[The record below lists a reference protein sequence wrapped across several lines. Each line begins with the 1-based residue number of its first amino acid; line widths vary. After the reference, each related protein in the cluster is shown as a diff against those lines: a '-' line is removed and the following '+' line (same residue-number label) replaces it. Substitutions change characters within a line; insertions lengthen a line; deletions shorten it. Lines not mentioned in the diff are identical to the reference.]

1 VKRVVVIGLGIFG
14 SQLARQLYEKGI
26 EVVAIDKNKDVVQRI
41 KDHSTKALLAD
52 ATDKDVLE
60 AIGIDPGDTVVISFG
75 EDLSASTLLT
85 LYLKEM
91 KVKEIIVKVPNEDY
105 KRILLKV
112 GASEAIIPERE
123 MANKVARSIIS
134 PNVLEYL
141 PISEDYT
148 ICELAPP
155 PGFIGKSLADL
166 DLRKKHQLQVIA
178 IRDVLS
184 ESLQLVPRATSVIKD
199 SDALVVIGREEDI
212 RKVHYA

>member
-1 VKRVVVIGLGIFG
+1 MKRVVVIGLGIFG
-14 SQLARQLYEKGI
+14 SQLARQLYESGL
-26 EVVAIDKNKDVVQRI
+26 EVVAIDKNRDVVQRI
-41 KDHSTKALLAD
+41 KDHSTKAVLAD
-52 ATDKDVLE
+52 ATDKEVLE
-60 AIGIDPGDTVVISFG
+60 SIGIDAKDTVVISFG

-148 ICELAPP
+148 IVELAPP
-155 PGFIGKSLADL
+155 TDFIGKSLADL
-166 DLRKKHQLQVIA
+166 DLRKKYALQVIA
-178 IRDVLS
+178 IRDVLTNKM
-184 ESLQLVPRATSVIKD
+184 QLVPRASAIIKD
-199 SDALVVIGREEDI
+199 SDVLVIIGREEDI
-212 RKVHYA
+212 RKIK

>member
-1 VKRVVVIGLGIFG
+1 
-14 SQLARQLYEKGI
+14 
-26 EVVAIDKNKDVVQRI
+26 
-41 KDHSTKALLAD
+41 
-52 ATDKDVLE
+52 
-60 AIGIDPGDTVVISFG
+60 VVISFG

-91 KVKEIIVKVPNEDY
+91 QVREIIVKVPNDDY

-155 PGFIGKSLADL
+155 TAFIGKSLAEL
-166 DLRKKHQLQVIA
+166 DLRKRYQLQVIA

-184 ESLQLVPRATSVIKD
+184 ESLQLVPRASSVIKD
-199 SDALVVIGREEDI
+199 SDVLVIVGREEDI
-212 RKVHYA
+212 QKVK

>member
-1 VKRVVVIGLGIFG
+1 MKRVVVIGLGIFG
-14 SQLARQLYEKGI
+14 SQLARQLYESGL
-26 EVVAIDKNKDVVQRI
+26 EVVAIDKNRDVVQRI
-41 KDHSTKALLAD
+41 KDHSTKAVLAD
-52 ATDKDVLE
+52 ATDKEVLE
-60 AIGIDPGDTVVISFG
+60 SIGIDAKDTVVISFG

-148 ICELAPP
+148 IVELAPP
-155 PGFIGKSLADL
+155 TAFIGKTLADL
-166 DLRKKHQLQVIA
+166 DLRKKYNLQVIA
-178 IRDVLS
+178 IRDVLTNKM
-184 ESLQLVPRATSVIKD
+184 QLVPRASAIIKD
-199 SDALVVIGREEDI
+199 SDVLVIIGREEDI
-212 RKVHYA
+212 RKIK

>member
-1 VKRVVVIGLGIFG
+1 MKRVVVIGLGIFG
-14 SQLARQLYEKGI
+14 TQLARQLYEGGL
-26 EVVAIDKNKDVVQRI
+26 EVVAIDKNRDVVQRI
-41 KDHSTKALLAD
+41 KDHSTKAVLAD
-52 ATDKDVLE
+52 ATDKEVLE
-60 AIGIDPGDTVVISFG
+60 SIGIDAKDTVVISFG

-148 ICELAPP
+148 IVELAPP
-155 PGFIGKSLADL
+155 TDFIGKSLADL
-166 DLRKKHQLQVIA
+166 DLRKKYALQVIA
-178 IRDVLS
+178 IRDVLTNKM
-184 ESLQLVPRATSVIKD
+184 QLVPRASAIIKD
-199 SDALVVIGREEDI
+199 SDVLVIIGREDDI
-212 RKVHYA
+212 RKIK

>member
-1 VKRVVVIGLGIFG
+1 MKRVVVIGLGIFG
-14 SQLARQLYEKGI
+14 SQLARQLHDKGI
-26 EVVAIDKNKDVVQRI
+26 EVVAVDKNKDVVQRI
-41 KDHSTKALLAD
+41 RDHSTKAVLAD
-52 ATDKDVLE
+52 ATDKEVLE
-60 AIGIDPGDTVVISFG
+60 SIGIAAEDTVVVSFG

-91 KVKEIIVKVPNEDY
+91 KVREIIVKVPNEDY

-155 PGFIGKSLADL
+155 TTFIGKSLAEL
-166 DLRKKHQLQVIA
+166 DLRKKYQLQVIA

-184 ESLQLVPRATSVIKD
+184 ESLQLVPRASSIIKD
-199 SDALVVIGREEDI
+199 SDVLVIIGREEDI
-212 RKVHYA
+212 QRVK

>member
-1 VKRVVVIGLGIFG
+1 MRRVVVIGLGIFG
-14 SQLARQLYEKGI
+14 SQLARQLYESGM
-26 EVVAIDKNKDVVQRI
+26 EVVAVDKNRDVVQRI
-41 KDHSTKALLAD
+41 KDHSTKAVLAD
-52 ATDKDVLE
+52 ATDKEVLE
-60 AIGIDPGDTVVISFG
+60 SIGIDAKDTVVISFG

-85 LYLKEM
+85 LYLREM

-148 ICELAPP
+148 IVELAPP
-155 PGFIGKSLADL
+155 TAFIGKTLADL
-166 DLRKKHQLQVIA
+166 DLRKKYNLQVIA
-178 IRDVLS
+178 IRDVLTNKM
-184 ESLQLVPRATSVIKD
+184 QLVPRASAIIKD
-199 SDALVVIGREEDI
+199 SDVLVIIGKENDI
-212 RKVHYA
+212 RKIK

>member
-1 VKRVVVIGLGIFG
+1 MKRVVVVGLGIFG
-14 SQLARQLYEKGI
+14 SQLARQLFEKGL
-26 EVVAIDKNKDVVQRI
+26 EVIAVDKNRDVVQKIR
-41 KDHSTKALLAD
+41 DHSTKAVVAD
-52 ATDKDVLE
+52 ATDKDVLDS
-60 AIGIDPGDTVVISFG
+60 IGIDAEDTVVISFG

-85 LYLKEM
+85 LYLREM
-91 KVKEIIVKVPNEDY
+91 QVREIIVKVPNEDY

-155 PGFIGKSLADL
+155 TAFIGKSLAEL
-166 DLRKKHQLQVIA
+166 DLRKKYQLQVIA

-184 ESLQLVPRATSVIKD
+184 ESMQLVPRASSVIKD
-199 SDALVVIGREEDI
+199 SDVLVIIGREEDI
-212 RKVHYA
+212 QKVK

>member
-1 VKRVVVIGLGIFG
+1 MKRVVVIGLGIFG
-14 SQLARQLYEKGI
+14 SQLARQLFEKGI
-26 EVVAIDKNKDVVQRI
+26 EVIAIDKNRDVVQKIR
-41 KDHSTKALLAD
+41 DHSTKAVVAD
-52 ATDKDVLE
+52 ATDKEVLDS
-60 AIGIDPGDTVVISFG
+60 IGIDAEDTVVISFG

-91 KVKEIIVKVPNEDY
+91 KIREIIVKVPNEDY

-155 PGFIGKSLADL
+155 TAFIGKSLAEL
-166 DLRKKHQLQVIA
+166 DLRKKYQLQVIA

-184 ESLQLVPRATSVIKD
+184 ESMQLVPRASSIIKD
-199 SDALVVIGREEDI
+199 SDVLVIIGREEDI
-212 RKVHYA
+212 QKVK

>member
-1 VKRVVVIGLGIFG
+1 MKRVVVIGLGIFG
-14 SQLARQLYEKGI
+14 TQLARQLYEGGL
-26 EVVAIDKNKDVVQRI
+26 EVVAIDKSRDVVQRI
-41 KDHSTKALLAD
+41 KDHSTKAVLAD
-52 ATDKDVLE
+52 ATDKEVLE
-60 AIGIDPGDTVVISFG
+60 SIGIDAKDTVVISFG

-148 ICELAPP
+148 IVELAPP
-155 PGFIGKSLADL
+155 TDFIGKSLADL
-166 DLRKKHQLQVIA
+166 DLRKKYALQVIA
-178 IRDVLS
+178 IRDVLTNKM
-184 ESLQLVPRATSVIKD
+184 QLVPRASAIIKD
-199 SDALVVIGREEDI
+199 SDVLVIIGREDDI
-212 RKVHYA
+212 RKIK

>member
-1 VKRVVVIGLGIFG
+1 MKRVVVIGLGIFG
-14 SQLARQLYEKGI
+14 SQLARQLYEKGV
-26 EVVAIDKNKDVVQRI
+26 EVVAIDKNRDIIQKI
-41 KDHSTKALLAD
+41 KDHSTKAVLAD
-52 ATDKDVLE
+52 AADKEVLE
-60 AIGIDPGDTVVISFG
+60 SIGIAADDTVVISFG

-91 KVKEIIVKVPNEDY
+91 KVREIIVKVPNEDY

-123 MANKVARSIIS
+123 MANKVARGIIS

-155 PGFIGKSLADL
+155 AAFIGKSLAEL
-166 DLRKKHQLQVIA
+166 DLRKKYQLQVIA

-184 ESLQLVPRATSVIKD
+184 ESLQLVPRASSIIKD
-199 SDALVVIGREEDI
+199 SDVLVIIGREDDI
-212 RKVHYA
+212 QKVK

>member
-1 VKRVVVIGLGIFG
+1 MKRVVVIGLGIFG
-14 SQLARQLYEKGI
+14 SQLARQLYESGM
-26 EVVAIDKNKDVVQRI
+26 EVVAIDKNRDVVQRI
-41 KDHSTKALLAD
+41 KDHSTKSVLAD
-52 ATDKDVLE
+52 ATDKEVLE
-60 AIGIDPGDTVVISFG
+60 SIGIDAADTVVISFG

-148 ICELAPP
+148 IVELAPP
-155 PGFIGKSLADL
+155 TAFIGKSLADL
-166 DLRKKHQLQVIA
+166 DLRKKYNLQVIA
-178 IRDVLS
+178 IRDVLDNKM
-184 ESLQLVPRATSVIKD
+184 QLVPRASAVIKD
-199 SDALVVIGREEDI
+199 SDVLVIIGREEDLGKI
-212 RKVHYA
+212 K

>member
-1 VKRVVVIGLGIFG
+1 MKRVVVIGLGIFG
-14 SQLARQLYEKGI
+14 SQIARQLYESGL
-26 EVVAIDKNKDVVQRI
+26 EVVAIDKNRDVVQRI
-41 KDHSTKALLAD
+41 KDHSTKAVLAD
-52 ATDKDVLE
+52 ATDKEVLE
-60 AIGIDPGDTVVISFG
+60 SIGIDAKDTVVISFG

-148 ICELAPP
+148 IVELAPP
-155 PGFIGKSLADL
+155 TAFIGKSLADL
-166 DLRKKHQLQVIA
+166 DLRKKYALQVIA
-178 IRDVLS
+178 IRDVLTNKM
-184 ESLQLVPRATSVIKD
+184 QLVPRASAIIKD
-199 SDALVVIGREEDI
+199 SDVLVIIGREDDI
-212 RKVHYA
+212 RKIK

>member
-1 VKRVVVIGLGIFG
+1 MKRVVVIGLGIFG
-14 SQLARQLYEKGI
+14 TQLARQLYEGGL
-26 EVVAIDKNKDVVQRI
+26 EVVAIDKSRDVVQRI
-41 KDHSTKALLAD
+41 KDHSTKAVLAD
-52 ATDKDVLE
+52 ATDKEVLE
-60 AIGIDPGDTVVISFG
+60 SIGIDAKDTVVISFG

-148 ICELAPP
+148 IVELAPP
-155 PGFIGKSLADL
+155 TDFIGKSLADL
-166 DLRKKHQLQVIA
+166 DLRKKYNLQVIA
-178 IRDVLS
+178 IRDVLDNKM
-184 ESLQLVPRATSVIKD
+184 QLVPRASAIIKD
-199 SDALVVIGREEDI
+199 SDVLVIIGREDDI
-212 RKVHYA
+212 RKIK

>member
-1 VKRVVVIGLGIFG
+1 MKRVVVIGLGIFG
-14 SQLARQLYEKGI
+14 SQLARQLYDKGI
-26 EVVAIDKNKDVVQRI
+26 EVVAIDKNKDIVQRI
-41 KDHSTKALLAD
+41 KDHSTKAVLAD
-52 ATDKDVLE
+52 ATDKEVLE
-60 AIGIDPGDTVVISFG
+60 SIGIAADDTVVISFG

-91 KVKEIIVKVPNEDY
+91 QVREIIVKVPNEDY

-155 PGFIGKSLADL
+155 TAFIGKSLAEL
-166 DLRKKHQLQVIA
+166 DLRKRYQLQVIA

-184 ESLQLVPRATSVIKD
+184 ESLQLVPRASSVIKD
-199 SDALVVIGREEDI
+199 SDVLVIVGREEDI
-212 RKVHYA
+212 QKVK

>member
-1 VKRVVVIGLGIFG
+1 MKRVVVIGLGIFG
-14 SQLARQLYEKGI
+14 SQLARQLHDKGI
-26 EVVAIDKNKDVVQRI
+26 EVVAVDKNKDVVQRI
-41 KDHSTKALLAD
+41 RDHSTKAVLAD
-52 ATDKDVLE
+52 ATDKEVFE
-60 AIGIDPGDTVVISFG
+60 SIGIAAEDTVVVSFG

-91 KVKEIIVKVPNEDY
+91 KVREIIVKVPNEDY

-155 PGFIGKSLADL
+155 TTFIGKSLAEL
-166 DLRKKHQLQVIA
+166 DLRKKYQLQVIA

-184 ESLQLVPRATSVIKD
+184 ESLQLVPRANSIIKD
-199 SDALVVIGREEDI
+199 SDVLVIIGREEDI
-212 RKVHYA
+212 AKVK

>member
-1 VKRVVVIGLGIFG
+1 MRRVVVIGLGIFG
-14 SQLARQLYEKGI
+14 SQLARQLYESGL
-26 EVVAIDKNKDVVQRI
+26 EVVAIDKNRDVVQRI
-41 KDHSTKALLAD
+41 KDHSTKAVLAD
-52 ATDKDVLE
+52 ATDKEVLE
-60 AIGIDPGDTVVISFG
+60 SIGIDAKDTVVISFG

-148 ICELAPP
+148 IVELAPP
-155 PGFIGKSLADL
+155 TAFIGKSLADL
-166 DLRKKHQLQVIA
+166 DLRKKYALQVIA
-178 IRDVLS
+178 IRDVLTNKM
-184 ESLQLVPRATSVIKD
+184 QLVPRASAIIKD
-199 SDALVVIGREEDI
+199 SDVLVIIGREDDI
-212 RKVHYA
+212 RKIK

>member
-1 VKRVVVIGLGIFG
+1 MKRVVVIGLGIFG
-14 SQLARQLYEKGI
+14 SQLARQLYESGL
-26 EVVAIDKNKDVVQRI
+26 EVVAIDKNRDVVQRI
-41 KDHSTKALLAD
+41 KDHSTKAVLAD
-52 ATDKDVLE
+52 ATDKEVLE
-60 AIGIDPGDTVVISFG
+60 SIGIDAKDTVVISFG

-91 KVKEIIVKVPNEDY
+91 KVKEVIVKVPNEDY

-148 ICELAPP
+148 IVELAPP
-155 PGFIGKSLADL
+155 TAFIGKSLADL
-166 DLRKKHQLQVIA
+166 DLRKKYALQVIA
-178 IRDVLS
+178 IRDVLTNKM
-184 ESLQLVPRATSVIKD
+184 QLVPRASAIIKD
-199 SDALVVIGREEDI
+199 SDVLVIIGREDDI
-212 RKVHYA
+212 RKIK

>member
-1 VKRVVVIGLGIFG
+1 MKRVVVIGLGIFG
-14 SQLARQLYEKGI
+14 SQLARQLYENGL
-26 EVVAIDKNKDVVQRI
+26 EDVAIDKNRDVVQRI
-41 KDHSTKALLAD
+41 KDHSTKAVLAD
-52 ATDKDVLE
+52 ATDKEVLE
-60 AIGIDPGDTVVISFG
+60 SIGIDAKDTVVISFG

-148 ICELAPP
+148 IVELAPP
-155 PGFIGKSLADL
+155 TAFIGKSLADL
-166 DLRKKHQLQVIA
+166 DLRKKYALQVIA
-178 IRDVLS
+178 IRDVLTNKM
-184 ESLQLVPRATSVIKD
+184 QLVPRASAIIKD
-199 SDALVVIGREEDI
+199 SDVLVIIGREDDI
-212 RKVHYA
+212 RKIK

>member
-1 VKRVVVIGLGIFG
+1 MKRVVVIGLGIFG
-14 SQLARQLYEKGI
+14 SQLVRQLYDKGL
-26 EVVAIDKNKDVVQRI
+26 EVIAIDKNRDVVQRV
-41 KDHSTKALLAD
+41 KDHSTKAVLAD
-52 ATDKDVLE
+52 ATDREVLE
-60 AIGIDPGDTVVISFG
+60 SIGIAEGDTVVISFG

-91 KVKEIIVKVPNEDY
+91 RVREIIVKVPNEDY

-155 PGFIGKSLADL
+155 PAFIGKSLAEL
-166 DLRKKHQLQVIA
+166 DLRKRYQLQVIA

-184 ESLQLVPRATSVIKD
+184 ESLQLVPRASSVIKD
-199 SDALVVIGREEDI
+199 SDVLVIVGREEDI
-212 RKVHYA
+212 QKIK

>member
-1 VKRVVVIGLGIFG
+1 MKRVVVIGLGIFG
-14 SQLARQLYEKGI
+14 TQLARQLYEGGL
-26 EVVAIDKNKDVVQRI
+26 EVVAIDKNRDVVQRI
-41 KDHSTKALLAD
+41 KDHSTKAVLAD
-52 ATDKDVLE
+52 ATDKEVLE
-60 AIGIDPGDTVVISFG
+60 SIGIDAKDTVVISFG

-148 ICELAPP
+148 IVELAPP
-155 PGFIGKSLADL
+155 TDFIGKSLADL
-166 DLRKKHQLQVIA
+166 DLRKKYALQVIA
-178 IRDVLS
+178 IRDVLTNKM
-184 ESLQLVPRATSVIKD
+184 QLVPLASAIIKD
-199 SDALVVIGREEDI
+199 SDVLVIIGREDDI
-212 RKVHYA
+212 RKIK

>member
-1 VKRVVVIGLGIFG
+1 MKRVVVIGLGIFG
-14 SQLARQLYEKGI
+14 TQLARQLYEGGL
-26 EVVAIDKNKDVVQRI
+26 EVVAIDKNRDVVQRI
-41 KDHSTKALLAD
+41 KDHSTKAVLAD
-52 ATDKDVLE
+52 ATDKEVLE
-60 AIGIDPGDTVVISFG
+60 SIGIDAKDTVVISFG

-148 ICELAPP
+148 IVELAPP
-155 PGFIGKSLADL
+155 TAFIGKSLADL
-166 DLRKKHQLQVIA
+166 DLRKKYNLQVIA
-178 IRDVLS
+178 IRDVLDNKM
-184 ESLQLVPRATSVIKD
+184 QLVPRASAVIKD
-199 SDALVVIGREEDI
+199 SDVLVIIGKEEDI
-212 RKVHYA
+212 RKIK

>member
-1 VKRVVVIGLGIFG
+1 MKRVVVIGLGIFG
-14 SQLARQLYEKGI
+14 SQLARQLYESGI
-26 EVVAIDKNKDVVQRI
+26 EVVAIDKNRDVVQRI
-41 KDHSTKALLAD
+41 KDHSTKPVLAD

-60 AIGIDPGDTVVISFG
+60 SIGIDAKDTVVISFG

-155 PGFIGKSLADL
+155 SAFIGKSLVEL
-166 DLRKKHQLQVIA
+166 DLRKKYNLQVIA

-184 ESLQLVPRATSVIKD
+184 GKLQLVPQASAVIKD
-199 SDALVVIGREEDI
+199 SDVMVIIGREEDI
-212 RKVHYA
+212 HKIK